1 MEAGGAREIAAVV
14 IDDDAIVREWIRQSL
29 EGTEFRLAGE
39 AATAEAGREMLA
51 RRRPALLIV
60 DYKLPDQRATDF
72 VRELRREGVSVPVL
86 VITARPE
93 PGLNEAVHDAGG
105 DGVVVKRGDRG
116 VFLNALRAVAA
127 GRPVVDP
134 EHPRRPIGHKELSP
148 RERDILGLVAEG
160 ATNAEIAGRLGIG
173 VESVKTFLSRAFSK
187 LQARNRVEAVQ
198 RAHDRG
204 LL

>member
-1 MEAGGAREIAAVV
+1 V
-14 IDDDAIVREWIRQSL
+14 
-29 EGTEFRLAGE
+29 
-39 AATAEAGREMLA
+39 
-51 RRRPALLIV
+51 
-60 DYKLPDQRATDF
+60 
-72 VRELRREGVSVPVL
+72 
-86 VITARPE
+86 
-93 PGLNEAVHDAGG
+93 
-105 DGVVVKRGDRG
+105 
-116 VFLNALRAVAA
+116 
-127 GRPVVDP
+127 
-134 EHPRRPIGHKELSP
+134 GHKELSP

>member
-72 VRELRREGVSVPVL
+72 VRALRRGGGSVPGLGV
-86 VITARPE
+86 TPRPG
-93 PGLNEAVHDAGG
+93 PRPHGAVPHRGGGAGG
-105 DGVVVKRGDRG
+105 GKGG
-116 VFLNALRAVAA
+116 AA
-127 GRPVVDP
+127 GGL
-134 EHPRRPIGHKELSP
+134 PRAPPG
-148 RERDILGLVAEG
+148 
-160 ATNAEIAGRLGIG
+160 
-173 VESVKTFLSRAFSK
+173 
-187 LQARNRVEAVQ
+187 
-198 RAHDRG
+198 
-204 LL
+204 